1 MKHAHIVV
9 PDLFLPQ
16 SVARDVC
23 AGLHLPALEK
33 ILGRSQKQRLQIDTL
48 EAWLCREFSLPE
60 SAIAPVT
67 LSADGIAP
75 GDAYWMRADPV
86 HLRLDRSQMILQTNV
101 SPSLEEAQQ
110 LCEALNQHFA
120 PAGLRFFAPH
130 PQHWY
135 VRLDDDPQL
144 KTYSI
149 YQVEG
154 RNSRFYL
161 PQGESALKWHGVM
174 NEIQMS
180 LYSHPINLACEA
192 RGRLP
197 INSLWFWGGGR
208 AVKLARPFSRIVG
221 DSNLAG
227 AFARGSNTP
236 HLLISDDVEEIENTL
251 YVWEG
256 ASIALRRGDFDA
268 WRQSVTSW
276 EKNFV
281 LPMLKSLVA
290 GRIDKITLDVLQEDN
305 STRFELSRATLFKFW
320 RRPRALASYA
330 LM

>member
-16 SVARDVC
+16 LVARDVC

-33 ILGRSQKQRLQIDTL
+33 ILGHGRRQPLQIDTL
-48 EAWLCREFSLPE
+48 EAWLCRVFSLPE

-67 LSADGIAP
+67 LRADGIEP
-75 GDAYWMRADPV
+75 EDAYWMRADPV
-86 HLRLDRSQMILQTNV
+86 HLRLDQSQMILQTNV
-101 SPSLEEAQQ
+101 SPSLEEARQF
-110 LCEALNQHFA
+110 CESLNQYFVQ
-120 PAGLRFFAPH
+120 AGMRFFAPH

-135 VRLDDDPQL
+135 VRLNDDPQL
-144 KTYSI
+144 KTHSI

-161 PQGESALKWHGVM
+161 PRGESALKWHGVM

-180 LYSHPINLACEA
+180 LYSHPINLVCEA

-197 INSLWFWGGGR
+197 INSLWLWGGGR
-208 AVKLARPFSRIVG
+208 AVTLARPFSRIVS
-221 DSNLAG
+221 DSDLVG
-227 AFARGSNTP
+227 AFAQVSNIP
-236 HLLISDDVEEIENTL
+236 HSLISGDAENIENML

-256 ASIALRRGDFDA
+256 MSSALRRGDFDA
-268 WRQSVTSW
+268 WRQSVTSL
-276 EKNFV
+276 EQSCV

-290 GRIDKITLDVLQEDN
+290 GRIDKITLEALQEDN
-305 STRFELSRATLFKFW
+305 STRFELSRAMLFKFW
-320 RRPRALASYA
+320 QRPRALANYA